1 MQRIPGLAV
10 VLGLFAGGCSSSNP
24 TPTPT
29 PAGPSNTPV
38 FTATLMPANEV
49 PPIVGAEAGGSGTAT
64 ITFHLTRDSTQTLT
78 AATVDFVASMTGF
91 PPGTVVILAHIHT
104 GATGVPG
111 PVLISTNI
119 ASGEVTMPNGSGSL
133 VHSVTIDSTKLAD
146 VQAVINNPAGYY
158 FNVHTPA
165 NGGGVMRG
173 QLVAKP

>member
-1 MQRIPGLAV
+1 MYRIPVLAV
-10 VLGLFAGGCSSSNP
+10 VLGLCAAGCGSSSTTT

-29 PAGPSNTPV
+29 GPSNTPV
-38 FTATLMPANEV
+38 FTATLLPANEV

-64 ITFHLTRDSTQTLT
+64 ITFHLTRDSTQTIT

-91 PPGTVVILAHIHT
+91 PPGTVVILAHIHV
-104 GATGVPG
+104 GAAGVPG
-111 PVLISTNI
+111 GVVINTNI

-133 VHSVTIDSTKLAD
+133 VHTNTSPDLPT
-146 VQAVINNPAGYY
+146 VQAIINNPAGYY

-165 NGGGVMRG
+165 NAGGVMRG